1 MPIDRKQAMSKQ
13 PVYLVS
19 NDDGVYAPGLQVL
32 VDCAQELG
40 EVVVVAPDSNRSG
53 YSNAITLDKPL
64 RVSRTPQGYH
74 AVNGTPTDCVHLA
87 LNGLLDEDPYRVITG
102 VNAGAN
108 LGDDALYSGTIAAA
122 IEGRFIGRT
131 CIAFS
136 LAAHQP
142 KHFDTARA
150 VVADVLRRVETLVLA
165 PRTIL
170 NVNIPDIP
178 LDQLRGLQVTRLGH
192 RHRAG
197 DVMPATD
204 PRGYK
209 VYWIGIAG
217 EGEDAGVGTD
227 FHAIDNGFVSVTP
240 LHGDMTRHDSLRV
253 LGDWLGAG
261 A

>member
-1 MPIDRKQAMSKQ
+1 MSDR

-32 VDCAQELG
+32 VECAQELG
-40 EVVVVAPDSNRSG
+40 EVIVVAPDSNRSG
-53 YSNAITLDKPL
+53 YSNALSLDKPL
-64 RVSRTPQGYH
+64 RVTPTQQGYH
-74 AVNGTPTDCVHLA
+74 AVNGTPADCVHLA
-87 LNGLLDEDPYRVITG
+87 LNGLLDEDPHRVVTG
-102 VNAGAN
+102 INAGAN

-136 LAAHQP
+136 ITAHQP
-142 KHFDTARA
+142 QHFATARI
-150 VVADVLRRVETLVLA
+150 VVADLLRRVETLTLP

-178 LDQLRGLQVTRLGH
+178 HEALRGYRITRLGH
-192 RHRAG
+192 RQRAS

-204 PRGYK
+204 PRGHR

-217 EGEDAGVGTD
+217 EGEDAGPGTD
-227 FHAIDNGFVSVTP
+227 FHAIDNHFVSITP
-240 LHGDMTRHDSLRV
+240 LHGDMTRHDALGV
-253 LGDWLGAG
+253 LGDWLG
-261 A
+261 